1 LVLRFYLKGQKLGV
15 FLHIILLTKGAMI
28 IGTLK
33 EIKNNENRVGLTPY
47 GVKELVQAGFKV
59 IVQETAGLGSGF
71 SDGEY
76 KECGAEM
83 MRNPE
88 DIVKAVDILVKVK
101 EPLPEEYN
109 LLEQFNGK
117 TLFTYLHLSGVDK
130 RLTKVLVNNNITAI
144 AYETVKD
151 STGKLPLLAPMSE
164 VAGILS
170 IQYGAEFLQKKHGG
184 RGITMGKITGVPS
197 ARVVVI
203 GGGFV
208 GATAARTAAGMGSR
222 VKLFD
227 INPTVCEN
235 LNKEMKEFL
244 GPNLGENFEALV
256 PEKEGFEQ
264 ALKDCNL
271 FVGGVL
277 VAGTKAPTVVSEEQV
292 KMMKD
297 GSVIIDVAID
307 QGGCIWGSHATSHSE
322 PVYDLYGK
330 IYCCIP
336 NMPGQVSRQST
347 IALTAATLPYL
358 KELATKG
365 PEVMLKESLAGDKG
379 FANGFN
385 AYKGYITYEAVAKD
399 LGMTDSYK
407 DISELV

>member
-1 LVLRFYLKGQKLGV
+1 MV
-15 FLHIILLTKGAMI
+15 

-47 GVKELVQAGFKV
+47 GVKELTQAGIRV
-59 IVQETAGLGSGF
+59 IVQETAGIGSGF
-71 SDGEY
+71 SDSEY

-88 DIVKAVDILVKVK
+88 EIVNAVDILVKVK

-109 LLEQFNGK
+109 LLEQFAGK

-130 RLTKVLVNNNITAI
+130 RLTKVLVKNNITAI
-144 AYETVKD
+144 AYETVQD
-151 STGKLPLLAPMSE
+151 ENGKLPLLAPMSE
-164 VAGILS
+164 VAGILAV
-170 IQYGAEFLQKKHGG
+170 QYGAEFLQKKYGG
-184 RGITMGKITGVPS
+184 RGITLGKISGVPS
-197 ARVVVI
+197 ARIVVV

-208 GATAARTAAGMGSR
+208 GATAAKTAAGMGSR

-227 INPTVCEN
+227 INPVVCAN
-235 LNKEMKEFL
+235 LNKEVKEYL
-244 GPNLGENFEALV
+244 GPHLAENFEALV
-256 PEKEGFEQ
+256 PEKEAFEQ

-271 FVGGVL
+271 LVGGVL

-307 QGGCIWGSHATSHSE
+307 QGGCIWGSRCTSHSE
-322 PVYDLYGK
+322 PVYEIYGK

-347 IALTAATLPYL
+347 IALTTATLPYL
-358 KELATKG
+358 KKMAAQGSEA
-365 PEVMLKESLAGDKG
+365 MLKESLANGGRFAKG
-379 FANGFN
+379 LN
-385 AYKGYITYEAVAKD
+385 AYKGHITYESVAKD
-399 LGMTDSYK
+399 LGMMENYK
-407 DISELV
+407 EAKELM